1 MGRSSDQGLGP
12 FFGPRP
18 WPVFRAEILAHFSG
32 QDLGPKSGLRFWCH
46 ISSKLLRAVRK
57 SSAKNGPCSW
67 PAGRPKLQ
75 ARKAGRDVGTEFG
88 LASGAAKRPSTLAR
102 FQVYD
107 LVPRGGPRS
116 RPRIRPSFWARKVGT
131 RGLVYRKVIS
141 EAGLSP
147 FSGTRSW
154 TEKRAEFSAHF
165 SVPEAGPKSG
175 PSSQPVFR
183 YLILCRNTGQ
193 DRRPIFGLGTRPVLR
208 AKKTARFR
216 FAIRGFAAHFF
227 TARASAATRVLSQ
240 AAPRRALFW
249 PIALANRAPCPSP
262 PPPFH

>member
-1 MGRSSDQGLGP
+1 M
-12 FFGPRP
+12 
-18 WPVFRAEILAHFSG
+18 
-32 QDLGPKSGLRFWCH
+32 
-46 ISSKLLRAVRK
+46 
-57 SSAKNGPCSW
+57 
-67 PAGRPKLQ
+67 
-75 ARKAGRDVGTEFG
+75 
-88 LASGAAKRPSTLAR
+88 
-102 FQVYD
+102 
-107 LVPRGGPRS
+107 
-116 RPRIRPSFWARKVGT
+116 GT
-131 RGLVYRKVIS
+131 RGLAYRKVIS

-183 YLILCRNTGQ
+183 HLILCRNTGQ
-193 DRRPIFGLGTRPVLR
+193 GRRPIFGLGTRPVLR

-240 AAPRRALFW
+240 AAPRRALFI
-249 PIALANRAPCPSP
+249 PSHLPTAPHAHRHHPFPLARQPSP
-262 PPPFH
+262 PRRPRPFFRFPFPSTSSRKSTSFLTHIHHRKRKPHNRRHFRIQPLVSSFTPPLRRC